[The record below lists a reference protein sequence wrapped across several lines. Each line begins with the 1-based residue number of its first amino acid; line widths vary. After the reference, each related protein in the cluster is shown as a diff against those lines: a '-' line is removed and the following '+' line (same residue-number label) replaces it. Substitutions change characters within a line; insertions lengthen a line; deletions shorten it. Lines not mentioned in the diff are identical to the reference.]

1 MQGKRNLEKFEIVDI
16 DVDHFFND
24 IVGPVFNN
32 IKRELVAQ
40 NKRVSLKKGDDFYSM
55 KILDRESREFI
66 YTLIVYREEGSPRV
80 KVQIKQRDRGG
91 PEIKSFEDKLRYVN
105 ELMEIDTIDREA
117 LITDFFSRYSHRD

>member
-1 MQGKRNLEKFEIVDI
+1 MQEKRDLEKFEIVDI

-24 IVGPVFNN
+24 TVGPVFNN

-40 NKRVSLKKGDDFYSM
+40 KKRVSLKKGEDFYSM

-80 KVQIKQRDRGG
+80 KVQIKQRGIGG
-91 PEIKSFEDKLRYVN
+91 SEIKSFEDKLRYVN